1 MNPEIWGPKLWF
13 FIHTIAINYPDNP
26 TNQDKQKYIMF
37 FESLKHIIPCE
48 KCRLNYIKNLSEMP
62 VHNHLDNANT
72 LFRWT
77 VDLHNKV
84 NSEIGK
90 PILSYEQATQEIS
103 GKYLSDNKKYISQK
117 ITSIKDKIEGF
128 ESSEDGEGRG
138 IPYLKILKYS
148 LLVILL
154 ISVIIYALKLK
165 NII

>member
-26 TNQDKQKYIMF
+26 SNLDKQKYNMF

-48 KCRLNYIKNLSEMP
+48 KCRLNYIENLNEMP
-62 VHNHLDNANT
+62 VINNLDNATT

-103 GKYLSDNKKYISQK
+103 NKYLIDNKKYISQK
-117 ITSIKDKIEGF
+117 INSIDKIEGF
-128 ESSEDGEGRG
+128 ESNNSKTGG
-138 IPYLKILKYS
+138 IPFLKIVKYS

-154 ISVIIYALKLK
+154 VSIIIYALKIK